1 MSGKIADLA
10 EVGSSNAIEPPVPLA
25 RLSLAWLAL
34 SALTLVGLS
43 LGTWFHGLAWLP
55 LLVAGMIWIKG
66 ALVAHHFL
74 EAGHAH
80 PFIRWVLHAF
90 IAFAP
95 LMLLL
100 TSFLGE
106 HLARWTSL

>member
-1 MSGKIADLA
+1 MSGKLEKLA
-10 EVGSSNAIEPPVPLA
+10 EVASSNTVEPPVPLP

-34 SALTLVGLS
+34 SALTLIGLS
-43 LGTWFHGLAWLP
+43 LGTWFHGRAWLP
-55 LLVAGMIWIKG
+55 ILVAGMIWIKG

-74 EAGHAH
+74 EVRHAH
-80 PFIRWVLHAF
+80 PFIRRVLQAF

-106 HLARWTSL
+106 RLARWTAL